1 MSVNGFYD
9 IKIKTPLGEKF
20 ATLHLI
26 ANGNELSGEF
36 ITTKAKFPI
45 IGSTTGN
52 SVDFTTQISISMG
65 DINAQISATIDGDI
79 FNGDAKVLFGKM
91 PIHGTRKAAAD

>member
-9 IKIKTPLGEKF
+9 INIKTPLGEKF

-36 ITTKAKFPI
+36 ITTKAQFPI
-45 IGSTTGN
+45 NGTTDGNKVNFKTMIST
-52 SVDFTTQISISMG
+52 SMG
-65 DINAQISATIDGDI
+65 DVNAEITASVDGDN
-79 FNGDAKVLFGKM
+79 FTGDAKVLFGKM
-91 PIHGTRKAAAD
+91 PIQGNRKV